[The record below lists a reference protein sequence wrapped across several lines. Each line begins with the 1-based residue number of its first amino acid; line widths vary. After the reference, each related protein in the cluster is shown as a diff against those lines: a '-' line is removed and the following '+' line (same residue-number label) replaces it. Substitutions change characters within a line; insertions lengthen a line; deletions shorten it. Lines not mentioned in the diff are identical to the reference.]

1 MWAIFQPWRIKMDV
15 LQGLTEVFRMVFED
29 DSIELT
35 RAMTA
40 DDYDGWDSM
49 SHVTLLM
56 AVEDHFG
63 VTFEDW
69 EVMNLPDVGALAD
82 LVQKKL

>member
-1 MWAIFQPWRIKMDV
+1 MDV
-15 LQGLTEVFRMVFED
+15 LKELTEVFQMVFED
-29 DSIELT
+29 DSIVLSRE
-35 RAMTA
+35 MTA

-63 VTFEDW
+63 VTFENW
-69 EVMNLPDVGALAD
+69 EVMNLPDVGALMD
-82 LVQKKL
+82 LVQKKI

>member
-1 MWAIFQPWRIKMDV
+1 MDV
-15 LQGLTEVFRMVFED
+15 LQELEVVFHEVFED
-29 DSIELT
+29 DSIHLS

-56 AVEDHFG
+56 AVEDHFN
-63 VTFEDW
+63 VTFESW
-69 EVMNLPDVGALAD
+69 EVMNLPDVGALMD
-82 LVQKKL
+82 LVQSKL

>member
-1 MWAIFQPWRIKMDV
+1 MDV

>member
-1 MWAIFQPWRIKMDV
+1 
-15 LQGLTEVFRMVFED
+15 MVFED

-35 RAMTA
+35 REMTA

-56 AVEDHFG
+56 AVEDHFEI
-63 VTFEDW
+63 VFEDW
-69 EVMNLPDVGALAD
+69 EVMNLADVGALMD
-82 LVQKKL
+82 LVQKKLALG

>member
-1 MWAIFQPWRIKMDV
+1 MDV
-15 LQGLTEVFRMVFED
+15 LQGLTDVFRMVFED

>member
-1 MWAIFQPWRIKMDV
+1 MDV
-15 LQGLTEVFRMVFED
+15 LEELTEVFRMVFED

-35 RAMTA
+35 REMTA

-56 AVEDHFG
+56 AVEDHFE

-69 EVMNLPDVGALAD
+69 EVMNLADVGALMD